1 MDGILVDNLRPRKDI
16 LDGLNEVTEQ
26 PSPPDP
32 VDYESFFVAVDIVV
46 LTVQP
51 VASEY
56 RRTDFRSNLAQPST
70 PALHVGL
77 VQRAVEPFVG
87 NWALPG
93 GFVRRGENV
102 DVAAAREL
110 AEETGLR
117 RDGDWYLEQLQS
129 YGALER
135 DPRRRVLSIA
145 YFAVADEVP
154 LLRGGSDAGWAEMMP
169 VDRIDRRALAFD
181 HANIIDDALE
191 RVRSL
196 LEYTTFG
203 SRFLAPSFSV
213 TELQEVYEAVWD
225 VRLDSGNFRR
235 NLEKCQGFVRVDA
248 DGRREHPP
256 RLRQRG
262 RPRSLWST
270 REPHRRDRAGT
281 LLARALAS
289 RDRGTSMLGI
299 RTRPAEPRLD
309 FDYRMV
315 ASDAYEVTQKDADS
329 ALGYVRKVRDADVDR
344 WFVVNLAGEDLPGS
358 FDTRVDAA
366 YHLWSLAQK

>member
-1 MDGILVDNLRPRKDI
+1 MDEIIVDNLRPRKDI

-46 LTVQP
+46 FTVQP

-87 NWALPG
+87 SWALPG

-129 YGALER
+129 YGAPER

-203 SRFLAPSFSV
+203 SRFSRAKLFGHRA
-213 TELQEVYEAVWD
+213 
-225 VRLDSGNFRR
+225 SG
-235 NLEKCQGFVRVDA
+235 
-248 DGRREHPP
+248 
-256 RLRQRG
+256 
-262 RPRSLWST
+262 SL
-270 REPHRRDRAGT
+270 
-281 LLARALAS
+281 
-289 RDRGTSMLGI
+289 
-299 RTRPAEPRLD
+299 
-309 FDYRMV
+309 
-315 ASDAYEVTQKDADS
+315 
-329 ALGYVRKVRDADVDR
+329 
-344 WFVVNLAGEDLPGS
+344 
-358 FDTRVDAA
+358 
-366 YHLWSLAQK
+366 